1 MNSLLLNMIPL
12 LVFLACVLVVYG
24 IFLFWEESQKSGAEQ
39 VKSRIRQIQ
48 REVAQRRMFEAIA
61 DADVVVVNPTHYAV
75 ALQYRPPEQSSPK
88 VLAKGRN
95 HVALRI
101 RRRAEELGIPIVENK
116 PVAQLLYRTAKIDRE
131 IPEDLYQ
138 AVAEVLAYVY
148 KLDPTKASGWRA
160 A

>member
-1 MNSLLLNMIPL
+1 
-12 LVFLACVLVVYG
+12 
-24 IFLFWEESQKSGAEQ
+24 
-39 VKSRIRQIQ
+39 
-48 REVAQRRMFEAIA
+48 MFEAVA
-61 DADVVVVNPTHYAV
+61 EADVVIVNPTHYAV
-75 ALQYRPPEQSSPK
+75 ALQYRPPDQTSPK

-101 RRRAEELGIPIVENK
+101 RRRAEELGIPIVEN
-116 PVAQLLYRTAKIDRE
+116 PPIAQLLYKTARIDRE

-148 KLDPTKASGWRA
+148 KLDPKKTNAWRA

>member
-1 MNSLLLNMIPL
+1 
-12 LVFLACVLVVYG
+12 
-24 IFLFWEESQKSGAEQ
+24 
-39 VKSRIRQIQ
+39 
-48 REVAQRRMFEAIA
+48 
-61 DADVVVVNPTHYAV
+61 V

-116 PVAQLLYRTAKIDRE
+116 PVAQLLYKTAKIDRE

-148 KLDPTKASGWRA
+148 RLDRRRADRWRTA
-160 A
+160 